1 MPASRAD
8 LFAKLKA
15 LGIKTST
22 VEHPPVF
29 TVEEYEP
36 VLAHLP
42 GAHCKSLF
50 LKDKKKALWLIVAR
64 QRRALNINR
73 LARGIGAAHCSFA
86 KPEVLWQILG
96 VKPGSVSPFGLIND
110 VDRRVCV
117 ILDAEMMTDNPLN
130 FHPLENTATT
140 AISPQDL
147 RRFITTSGH
156 GMREIDLAR
165 FAPDP
170 AQVTK

>member
-8 LFAKLKA
+8 LFAKFEA
-15 LGIKTST
+15 LGIETAT

-42 GAHCKSLF
+42 GAHCKTLF
-50 LKDKKKALWLIVAR
+50 LKNKKGGLWLVVTR
-64 QRRALNINR
+64 QSRSLNINK
-73 LARGIGAAHCSFA
+73 LARGIGAARCSFG
-86 KPEVLWQILG
+86 KPELLWDVLG

-110 VDRRVCV
+110 TGRLVTV
-117 ILDAEMMTDNPLN
+117 ILDAEMMTDDPLN
-130 FHPLENTATT
+130 YHPLENTATT
-140 AISPQDL
+140 AISAADL
-147 RRFITTSGH
+147 RRFLAATGQTVH
-156 GMREIDLAR
+156 EIDLDP

-170 AQVTK
+170 E

>member
-1 MPASRAD
+1 MPAGQAD
-8 LFAKLKA
+8 LFAKLEA
-15 LGIKTST
+15 LGIETTT

-50 LKDKKKALWLIVAR
+50 LKDKKGSLWLVITR
-64 QRRALNINR
+64 QSRPLSINK
-73 LARGIGAAHCSFA
+73 LARGIGAARCSFA
-86 KPEVLWQILG
+86 KPELLWETLG

-110 VDRRVCV
+110 TEGRVTV
-117 ILDAEMMTDNPLN
+117 ILDAEMMTDDPLHY
-130 FHPLENTATT
+130 HPLENTATT
-140 AISPQDL
+140 AISAAGL
-147 RRFITTSGH
+147 RRFLAATGH
-156 GMREIDLAR
+156 SAREIDLAP

-170 AQVTK
+170 E

>member
-8 LFAKLKA
+8 LFAKLEA
-15 LGIKTST
+15 LGIETTT

-50 LKDKKKALWLIVAR
+50 LKDKKGGLWLVVTR
-64 QRRALNINR
+64 QKRPLNINR
-73 LARGIGAAHCSFA
+73 LAKGIGAARCSFA
-86 KPEVLWQILG
+86 KPELLADVLG
-96 VKPGSVSPFGLIND
+96 VKPGSVSPLGLIND
-110 VDRRVCV
+110 TDARVTV
-117 ILDAEMMTDNPLN
+117 ILDAEMMTDDPLN
-130 FHPLENTATT
+130 YHPLENTATT
-140 AISPQDL
+140 AISAADL
-147 RRFITTSGH
+147 RRFLAATGQTV
-156 GMREIDLAR
+156 REVDFDP

-170 AQVTK
+170 E

>member
-8 LFAKLKA
+8 LFAKFEA
-15 LGIKTST
+15 LGIETAT

-42 GAHCKSLF
+42 GAHCKTLF
-50 LKDKKKALWLIVAR
+50 LKNKKGGLWLVVTR
-64 QRRALNINR
+64 QSRSLNINK
-73 LARGIGAAHCSFA
+73 LARGIGAARCSFG
-86 KPEVLWQILG
+86 KPELLWDVLG

-110 VDRRVCV
+110 TGRLVTV
-117 ILDAEMMTDNPLN
+117 ILDAEMMTDD
-130 FHPLENTATT
+130 T
-140 AISPQDL
+140 AISAADL
-147 RRFITTSGH
+147 RRFLAATGQTVH
-156 GMREIDLAR
+156 EIDLDP

-170 AQVTK
+170 E